1 MARYELTM
9 GENQQAAL
17 QVMKS
22 VAALCDQLNLRY
34 YLAYGSL
41 IGAIRHE
48 GFIPWDDDLDI
59 WMPRADYHKLIAY
72 FEENQASVEPLRL
85 FSIYNN
91 PDYPYM
97 ISRISDCRYE
107 VVTENEA
114 SYGLGAFIDVYPM
127 DGMGNCEE
135 EYTALKNK
143 ASRYS
148 SLCFLSTRLRCE
160 KGNTKSKLKLLV
172 KYPAFLYAKL
182 RGKRY
187 FMDKLEAM
195 EKNCDYDGSAY
206 IGCLVWGSDGIKCVF
221 PREWFEQSVDV
232 PFEGCAFK
240 APVAYDQVL
249 RRLYGDY
256 MKLPPEE
263 DRIGH
268 HFYRTYKK

>member
-1 MARYELTM
+1 MERYELSM
-9 GENQQAAL
+9 RENQQAAL
-17 QVMKS
+17 EIMKS
-22 VAALCDQLNLRY
+22 VAQLCRELDLRY

-59 WMPRADYHKLIAY
+59 WMPRADYRKLIAY
-72 FEENQASVEPLRL
+72 FQDNAEALEPLRL

-91 PDYPYM
+91 ADYPYM
-97 ISRISDCRYE
+97 ITRISDCRYE
-107 VVTENEA
+107 VVTHNEK
-114 SYGLGAFIDVYPM
+114 SYGLGAFIDIYPM
-127 DGMGNCEE
+127 DGMGNTVE

-160 KGNTKSKLKLLV
+160 KGNTKSRMKLLV
-172 KYPAFLYAKL
+172 KYPAFLYAKI

-187 FMDKLEAM
+187 FMNALESMA
-195 EKNCDYDGSAY
+195 KDRDYDGSAY

-221 PREWFEQSVDV
+221 PRQWFETTVDV
-232 PFEGCAFK
+232 PFEGCTLK
-240 APVAYDQVL
+240 APAAYDQVL